1 MSERI
6 WVARDYLSCS
16 GCRRCEIACS
26 LRHEGK
32 VWPEASRIRIFM
44 LIPGVE
50 IPQLCNQCPDY
61 PCVKACPVG
70 ALTTDTKTSAILV
83 DKEKCTGC
91 GLCIDACPGEI
102 PTLHPLEKK
111 ALICDLCDGEPEC
124 VKVCQAARFNALSII
139 RRMWGAGTRKLFAR
153 TPEDLT
159 VDVAINLYGEKAE
172 ELI

>member
-1 MSERI
+1 MSEQI
-6 WVARDYLSCS
+6 WVARDYLRCS

-26 LRHEGK
+26 LHHEGK
-32 VWPEASRIRIFM
+32 VWPEASRIRVFM

-50 IPQLCNQCPDY
+50 VPQLCNQCLDY

-70 ALTTDTKTSAILV
+70 ALTTDNRTSAVLV

-102 PTLHPLEKK
+102 PTLHPWEKK
-111 ALICDLCDGEPEC
+111 ALICDLCGGEPEC
-124 VKVCQAARFNALSII
+124 VKACQSARFNALSILKWE
-139 RRMWGAGTRKLFAR
+139 WGPEAKKLFAR

-172 ELI
+172 ELV